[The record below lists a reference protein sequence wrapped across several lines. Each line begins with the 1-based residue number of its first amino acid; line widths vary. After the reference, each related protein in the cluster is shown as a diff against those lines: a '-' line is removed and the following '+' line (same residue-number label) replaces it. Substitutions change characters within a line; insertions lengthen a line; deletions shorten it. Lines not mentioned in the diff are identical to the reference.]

1 MNAFLAQAPVAW
13 YVARAAGLV
22 AFGLLTLSV
31 WLGLGMSTRLL
42 GPKRQ
47 KSLFGWHQT
56 LAWTGLSMLA
66 LHAGALLFD
75 PTLHFGLA
83 SVLAPFASAVA
94 PGRSRSRRRRRLAHT
109 RARAVLQDA
118 EANRPAR
125 LAQAALRELRRL
137 RPRTRARAHRRHR
150 PQGHRRPPA
159 RRDRGRARDLA
170 RPHAHPAPPPRTRRP
185 PRDPGRGMTTAGGP
199 GSTSRH
205 PLPPHRHRRPQS
217 KGDDHVQNPD
227 RPLPLQRLRQ
237 LRRARPDVFEV
248 DHGGLVSLRTGLSD
262 DPGVLEAAEACPM
275 AAISITEEAAA

>member
-83 SVLAPFASAVA
+83 SVLAPFASPWRPAAVA
-94 PGRSRSRRRRRLAHT
+94 AGVVAGWLTLVLALSFRMRKRIGQRGWRRLHYASFVAFVLALGHALTAGTDLKGIGGSLLVAIAAGPVIWLGLTRILLPRPGR
-109 RARAVLQDA
+109 AV
-118 EANRPAR
+118 RPTTPS
-125 LAQAALRELRRL
+125 QA
-137 RPRTRARAHRRHR
+137 
-150 PQGHRRPPA
+150 
-159 RRDRGRARDLA
+159 
-170 RPHAHPAPPPRTRRP
+170 
-185 PRDPGRGMTTAGGP
+185 
-199 GSTSRH
+199 
-205 PLPPHRHRRPQS
+205 
-217 KGDDHVQNPD
+217 
-227 RPLPLQRLRQ
+227 
-237 LRRARPDVFEV
+237 
-248 DHGGLVSLRTGLSD
+248 
-262 DPGVLEAAEACPM
+262 
-275 AAISITEEAAA
+275 